1 MNISDQILNDMIIY
15 LLQLVITMRHCDTI
29 THGWR
34 NMKVSRYESTV
45 KKGWQ
50 SKDFLLLTEFAI
62 SVTSYLVFMKK
73 IAELYVAP
81 GANCRPAFA
90 TMLPR
95 MCSCGQ
101 DRFLFKQSVV

>member
-1 MNISDQILNDMIIY
+1 MQLRQLQPIRKYTANVNISDQILNDMIIY
-15 LLQLVITMRHCDTI
+15 FLQLVITMRHCDTI

-62 SVTSYLVFMKK
+62 SVTSYPVFMKK
-73 IAELYVAP
+73 IAELY
-81 GANCRPAFA
+81 
-90 TMLPR
+90 
-95 MCSCGQ
+95 
-101 DRFLFKQSVV
+101 